1 MTEAQRS
8 SIVKYRK
15 EGLGY
20 KKISKLT
27 GICESTIKTF
37 CHRNGLTGETATMKK
52 ASRPTEKACQCCGKP
67 IIQYPRK
74 AMYDFVC
81 PTCGKPFSAYGNRNR
96 KYCSHECYIEAR
108 FGGETCG

>member
-67 IIQYPRK
+67 IIQYPPSYSIPEGRRK
-74 AMYDFVC
+74 S
-81 PTCGKPFSAYGNRNR
+81 SAQ
-96 KYCSHECYIEAR
+96 IPAAI
-108 FGGETCG
+108 GGGTATFIW